1 VAGAAGAVERHRV
14 GPLARGGVAPLAP
27 LAVAVERAGWL
38 ECQAAP
44 VQYWLGAA
52 SSGRSAMGAWLVTWS
67 RIEEVRAALEGGAEV
82 NARLDANGTTPL
94 FRALREGPPGVVGLL
109 LAHGADVEATLTAGW
124 TPLWAAVRGVS
135 VLAAG
140 QPEWRRAKVRLL
152 LRYRADP
159 WRPTIGGRSPGEVA
173 LWGPLADLF
182 ADLPGAP
189 KIPAADR
196 DRQARADALIASYA
210 WADQWS
216 VGGGGIAFI
225 HGVPA
230 DEVIRRFGGDPAG
243 CPLIDAAAFGELTVA
258 SLAEPQPPATP
269 EPVWVADVPGGAV
282 AVQQLG
288 CLLTRREVAAPV
300 SRGGVLGSAFAGG
313 NGAITVHIARDGQ
326 YVRWAGPIYDPKVGY
341 GEPLEEERWC
351 RFGAPDA
358 PAGSMA
364 QCLALM
370 TMLTGI
376 RRAEA
381 WLLHKPKRVVMASPP
396 T

>member
-1 VAGAAGAVERHRV
+1 
-14 GPLARGGVAPLAP
+14 
-27 LAVAVERAGWL
+27 
-38 ECQAAP
+38 
-44 VQYWLGAA
+44 
-52 SSGRSAMGAWLVTWS
+52 
-67 RIEEVRAALEGGAEV
+67 
-82 NARLDANGTTPL
+82 
-94 FRALREGPPGVVGLL
+94 
-109 LAHGADVEATLTAGW
+109 
-124 TPLWAAVRGVS
+124 
-135 VLAAG
+135 
-140 QPEWRRAKVRLL
+140 VRLL

-358 PAGSMA
+358 PADSMA

-370 TMLTGI
+370 TMLTGRQHRLI
-376 RRAEA
+376 DGFTPEQRFFLAWAQIWRGNITPEA
-381 WLLHKPKRVVMASPP
+381 QRVRINTDPHSPGQWRTNGPLSNLRQFAAAFSCKPGDPMVRPDSVRPVIW
-396 T
+396 